1 MISAIDGINELAN
14 ESKNVLSSYNESSK
28 TLKSSI
34 ESLDKVIKNIENGTG
49 SIGKLLSTNELSDNL
64 NNLVKGFSELLND
77 FDANKADYFY
87 KYYKATRQ
95 AEKDLKKEEKK
106 KK

>member
-1 MISAIDGINELAN
+1 MI
-14 ESKNVLSSYNESSK
+14 
-28 TLKSSI
+28 
-34 ESLDKVIKNIENGTG
+34 LDKPVQRELLLAYILNDID
-49 SIGKLLSTNELSDNL
+49 KLLKNL
-64 NNLVKGFSELLND
+64 NLNDLIKGFSDLVND